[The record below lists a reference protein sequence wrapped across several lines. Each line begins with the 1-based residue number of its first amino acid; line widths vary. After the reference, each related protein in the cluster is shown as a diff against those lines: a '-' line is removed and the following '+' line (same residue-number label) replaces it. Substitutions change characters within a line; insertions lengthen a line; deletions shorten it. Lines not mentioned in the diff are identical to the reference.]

1 MYSIKVTVKDDKS
14 NYERLIKELEQL
26 QGMKL
31 KIGVFGSD
39 EYAMIA
45 EVHEFGKLI
54 FVPPSHKTTYHK
66 AYKSGDLKKGFSKK
80 SKSNFMMRSQSK
92 GYSIKIPARPF
103 IRGVFEKRR
112 EQINKLGMQAVVDIV
127 DGATAQGA
135 LETLG
140 HELVNLTKEYLTDL
154 SKPANKP
161 STIKKKG
168 SSNPLIDTGELRQRI
183 EYKIEGEGVIM

>member
-1 MYSIKVTVKDDKS
+1 MYSMQVTIKDNS
-14 NYERLIKELEQL
+14 EGYERLIEELEQL
-26 QGMKL
+26 ERMKL

-45 EVHEFGKLI
+45 EVHEFGRLI

-66 AYKSGDLKKGFSKK
+66 AYKSGDFKKGFSKK
-80 SKSNFMMRSQSK
+80 STSNFKMRSQSQ

-112 EQINKLGMQAVVDIV
+112 EQINKLGMQAVVDII

-154 SKPANKP
+154 SKPANRP

-183 EYKIEGEGVIM
+183 EYRVEGEGVMM